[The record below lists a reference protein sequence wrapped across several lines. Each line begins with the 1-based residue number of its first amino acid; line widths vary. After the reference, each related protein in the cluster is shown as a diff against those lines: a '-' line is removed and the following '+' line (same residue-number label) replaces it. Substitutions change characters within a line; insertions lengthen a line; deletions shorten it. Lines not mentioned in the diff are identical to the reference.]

1 MGKLMLNFKVS
12 TLCFVIALSFT
23 SCTKIITI
31 LDIFGIIPPREQK
44 LELQLEKQVFDK
56 PFTFAD
62 YCKEGYDSIFLVYP
76 YFNTEREDFASLT
89 MSKQLK
95 NICESNIN
103 LDTFYTLL
111 FIKGDKVKA
120 YSEVER
126 INADFITRES
136 ERHYIFPFNQEFIM
150 DEDRGVRTVHWHPN
164 EQQPVLH

>member
-62 YCKEGYDSIFLVYP
+62 YCKERYDSIFLVYP
-76 YFNTEREDFASLT
+76 YFNIEKKDFKNIR
-89 MSKQLK
+89 MSCRLK
-95 NICESNIN
+95 DICESNALSDSYSTI
-103 LDTFYTLL
+103 L
-111 FIKGDKVKA
+111 FINRGIVKA
-120 YSEVER
+120 YSIIATANAGFNAREVEK
-126 INADFITRES
+126 
-136 ERHYIFPFNQEFIM
+136 HYIFPIDQKFIM
-150 DEDRGVRTVHWHPN
+150 DKERNIHIHN
-164 EQQPVLH
+164 E